1 MKKKVIPFFGQR
13 NRDRMS
19 SKDQR
24 LHYQDLNMNQQT
36 GDLGGALNSN
46 ERREMRT
53 NEKEE

>member
-1 MKKKVIPFFGQR
+1 MRNYTFSEAA

-24 LHYQDLNMNQQT
+24 LHHQDPDMNQQI
-36 GDLGGALNSN
+36 GDLGGTLNSN

-53 NEKEE
+53 NEKEG